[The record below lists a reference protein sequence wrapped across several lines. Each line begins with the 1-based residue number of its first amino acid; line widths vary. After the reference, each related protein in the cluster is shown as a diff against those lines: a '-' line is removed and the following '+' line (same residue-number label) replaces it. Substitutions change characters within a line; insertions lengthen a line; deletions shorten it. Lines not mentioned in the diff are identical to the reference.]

1 MNKLN
6 GEEIPLRRLIN
17 GLSRAMFCSCLERD
31 MFFPERI
38 QSIGPNDTVVE
49 IGPGGVSNLHAD
61 VLLEKRFDD
70 PSVAEAELERFSSVH
85 LEK

>member
-17 GLSRAMFCSCLERD
+17 GLSKAMFCSCLQRN

-38 QSIGPNDTVVE
+38 QSIGPIDTVVE
-49 IGPGGVSNLHAD
+49 IGPGGVSHHRAEF
-61 VLLEKRFDD
+61 LLEKQFDD
-70 PSVAEAELERFSSVH
+70 HSVAEAELDSFQ
-85 LEK
+85 

>member
-17 GLSRAMFCSCLERD
+17 GLSKAMFCSCLERD
-31 MFFPERI
+31 MFFLERI

-49 IGPGGVSNLHAD
+49 INPGGASHHRAD

-70 PSVAEAELERFSSVH
+70 PSFAEAELDRFQ
-85 LEK
+85 